1 MLLLAT
7 VASLLHHA
15 HHVLAGDVIASDHV
29 VSGSVTSDD
38 HLVTWY
44 APNHVA
50 WRVDVDVT
58 AADHMAGGVVASDH
72 LARSVY
78 HSHHLLLKTF
88 H

>member
-15 HHVLAGDVIASDHV
+15 HHVLAGDVIAPDHV

-38 HLVTWY
+38 ILVTWC

-50 WRVDVDVT
+50 RLGEL
-58 AADHMAGGVVASDH
+58 MMM
-72 LARSVY
+72 
-78 HSHHLLLKTF
+78 LLLLNIWLGV
-88 H
+88 